1 MYCAMLRKHEP
12 LRRWIMANSANAV
25 STEGLT
31 FLEDGEVLYDDLY
44 LLSETDE
51 KGIVT
56 YASDSFLKIANMRRE
71 DIIGQPHNIV
81 RHPEMPRAAFKSLW
95 DDVQAK
101 GFWTGYVKNA
111 RKGGGHYWVYATVLR
126 SVDKN
131 GNVKYVS
138 IRVKPSREDI
148 KKAEELYATLD

>member
-1 MYCAMLRKHEP
+1 MSKNKNE
-12 LRRWIMANSANAV
+12 I

-51 KGIVT
+51 KGMVE
-56 YASDSFLKIANMRRE
+56 YASDSFLKIANMSK
-71 DIIGQPHNIV
+71 DDLIGQPHNVV
-81 RHPEMPRAAFKSLW
+81 RHPDMPRAAFKSLW
-95 DDVQAK
+95 NDVQSK

-111 RKGGGHYWVYATVLR
+111 RKGGGYYWVYATVLR

-131 GNVKYVS
+131 GNTKYVS
-138 IRVKPSREDI
+138 IRIKPSREDI
-148 KKAEELYATLD
+148 KKAEALYSTLV

>member
-1 MYCAMLRKHEP
+1 MSKNNNE
-12 LRRWIMANSANAV
+12 I

-31 FLEDGEVLYDDLY
+31 FLDDGEVLYNDLY

-56 YASDSFLKIANMRRE
+56 YASDSFLKIANMHSE
-71 DIIGQPHNIV
+71 DIMGQPHNIV
-81 RHPEMPRAAFKSLW
+81 RHPDMPRAAFKSLW
-95 DDVQAK
+95 DDIEAK
-101 GFWTGYVKNA
+101 GFWTGFVKNA

-126 SVDKN
+126 SIDKN
-131 GNVKYVS
+131 GNTKYVS

-148 KKAEELYATLD
+148 KKSIELYATLD

>member
-1 MYCAMLRKHEP
+1 VSKNNTN
-12 LRRWIMANSANAV
+12 I

-31 FLEDGEVLYDDLY
+31 FLDDGEVLYSDLY

-51 KGIVT
+51 KGIVL
-56 YASDSFLKIANMRRE
+56 YASESFLRIANLTSE
-71 DIIGQPHNIV
+71 EILGQPHNIV
-81 RHPEMPRAAFKSLW
+81 RHPDMPRAAFKSLW
-95 DDVQAK
+95 DDVQSK

-126 SVDKN
+126 SIDKN
-131 GNVKYVS
+131 GNTKYVS

>member
-1 MYCAMLRKHEP
+1 
-12 LRRWIMANSANAV
+12 MAKNGEI

-31 FLEDGEVLYDDLY
+31 FLDDGEVLYDDLY

-56 YASDSFLKIANMRRE
+56 YASDSFLKIANMKID
-71 DIIGQPHNIV
+71 DIMGQPHNIV

-95 DDVQAK
+95 DDVQTK
-101 GFWTGYVKNA
+101 GFWTGFVKNS

-126 SVDKN
+126 STDKN

-148 KKAEELYATLD
+148 KKSEELYATLD

>member
-1 MYCAMLRKHEP
+1 MQDNT
-12 LRRWIMANSANAV
+12 I

-31 FLEDGEVLYDDLY
+31 FLEDGEALYDDLY
-44 LLSETDE
+44 LLSETDD

-56 YASDSFLKIANMRRE
+56 YASDSFLKVANFER
-71 DIIGQPHNIV
+71 DDLLGQPHNVV
-81 RHPEMPRAAFKSLW
+81 RHTEMPRAAFKSLW
-95 DDVQAK
+95 DDVQSK

-111 RKGGGHYWVYATVLR
+111 RKGGGYYWVYATVLR
-126 SVDKN
+126 STDAN

-138 IRVKPSREDI
+138 IRVKPSREEI

>member
-1 MYCAMLRKHEP
+1 MSKNNDE
-12 LRRWIMANSANAV
+12 V

-31 FLEDGEVLYDDLY
+31 FLEDGEVLYSDLY

-51 KGIVT
+51 KGIVE
-56 YASDSFLKIANMRRE
+56 YASDSFLKIANLKAE
-71 DIIGQPHNIV
+71 DLIGQPHNVV
-81 RHPEMPRAAFKSLW
+81 RHPDMPRAAFKSLW
-95 DDVQAK
+95 DDVQSK

-111 RKGGGHYWVYATVLR
+111 RKGGGYYWVYATVLR

-131 GNVKYVS
+131 GKTKYVS
-138 IRVKPSREDI
+138 IRVKPSREEI

>member
-1 MYCAMLRKHEP
+1 MSKNNE
-12 LRRWIMANSANAV
+12 I

-31 FLEDGEVLYDDLY
+31 FLEDGEVLYNDLY

-51 KGIVT
+51 KGIVE
-56 YASDSFLKIANMRRE
+56 YASDSFLRVANMNEE
-71 DIIGQPHNIV
+71 DLIGQPHNVV

-95 DDVQAK
+95 DDVQSK

-111 RKGGGHYWVYATVLR
+111 RKGGGFYWVYATVLK

-131 GNVKYVS
+131 GNTKYVS

-148 KKAEELYATLD
+148 KASEALYATLD

>member
-1 MYCAMLRKHEP
+1 MSKNNNE
-12 LRRWIMANSANAV
+12 I

-31 FLEDGEVLYDDLY
+31 FLEDGEVLYNDLY
-44 LLSETDE
+44 LLSETDD
-51 KGIVT
+51 KGIVE
-56 YASDSFLKIANMRRE
+56 YASDSFLKIANMH
-71 DIIGQPHNIV
+71 DDDLIGQPHNVV

-95 DDVQAK
+95 DDVQSK

-111 RKGGGHYWVYATVLR
+111 RKGGGFYWVYATVLK

-131 GNVKYVS
+131 GNTKYVS

-148 KKAEELYATLD
+148 KAAEALYATLD

>member
-1 MYCAMLRKHEP
+1 
-12 LRRWIMANSANAV
+12 MAKSNTAID
-25 STEGLT
+25 TEGLT

-56 YASDSFLKIANMRRE
+56 YASKSFLKVANMTE
-71 DIIGQPHNIV
+71 GDLLGQPHNVV
-81 RHPEMPRAAFKSLW
+81 RHPDMPRTAFKMLW
-95 DDVQAK
+95 DDVQDK

-111 RKGGGHYWVYATVLR
+111 RKGGGFYWVYATVLR

-148 KKAEELYATLD
+148 KKSEELYATLD

>member
-1 MYCAMLRKHEP
+1 VLKNNND
-12 LRRWIMANSANAV
+12 L

-51 KGIVT
+51 KGIVE
-56 YASDSFLKIANMRRE
+56 YASDSFLKIAGMRADE
-71 DIIGQPHNIV
+71 IIGQPHNIV
-81 RHPEMPRAAFKSLW
+81 RHPEMPRAAFRSLW
-95 DDVQAK
+95 KDVQSK

-131 GNVKYVS
+131 GKTKYVS
-138 IRVKPSREDI
+138 IRVKPSREDV
-148 KKAEELYATLD
+148 KKAQELYATLD

>member
-1 MYCAMLRKHEP
+1 VSKN
-12 LRRWIMANSANAV
+12 NSEI

-51 KGIVT
+51 KGIVE
-56 YASDSFLKIANMRRE
+56 YASDSFLKIAGMTRS
-71 DIIGQPHNIV
+71 DLIGQPHNVV
-81 RHPEMPRAAFKSLW
+81 RHQDMPRAAFKSLW
-95 DDVQAK
+95 DDVNEK

-111 RKGGGHYWVYATVLR
+111 RKGGGYYWVYATVLR
-126 SVDKN
+126 SIDKN
-131 GNVKYVS
+131 GNTKYVS

-148 KKAEELYATLD
+148 KKAEELYSTLD

>member
-1 MYCAMLRKHEP
+1 VSKNNNQ
-12 LRRWIMANSANAV
+12 I

-31 FLEDGEVLYDDLY
+31 FLEDGEVLYNDLY

-51 KGIVT
+51 KGIVE
-56 YASDSFLKIANMRRE
+56 YASDSFLKIAGMRADE
-71 DIIGQPHNIV
+71 IIGQPHNIV

-95 DDVQAK
+95 NDVQTK

-111 RKGGGHYWVYATVLR
+111 RKGGGFYWVYATVLR

-131 GNVKYVS
+131 GKTKYVS
-138 IRVKPSREDI
+138 IRVKPSREEV
-148 KKAEELYATLD
+148 KKAQELYATLD

>member
-1 MYCAMLRKHEP
+1 MSKNNNE
-12 LRRWIMANSANAV
+12 I

-31 FLEDGEVLYDDLY
+31 FLEDGEVLYNDLY
-44 LLSETDE
+44 LLSETDD
-51 KGIVT
+51 KGIVE
-56 YASDSFLKIANMRRE
+56 YASDSFFKIANMRPE
-71 DIIGQPHNIV
+71 DLIGQPHNVV

-95 DDVQAK
+95 DDVQSK

-111 RKGGGHYWVYATVLR
+111 RVGGGFYWVYATVLK

-131 GNVKYVS
+131 GNTKYVS

-148 KKAEELYATLD
+148 KTAEALYATLD